1 MSVFT
6 YKMCWLFHGYL
17 RVSDMIKLTD
27 YISPCFMLKSPITG
41 GYVAKNNTLAQNN
54 HIPMFNGE
62 SPTIHRGYPPVPKKK
77 RGKNVRKSQDS
88 NVDFPNETSMACA
101 VRGPIPSPAVSW
113 WNPKKIEWWFH
124 HPNHSEWRFHNHK
137 IDNLPSLMFHGW
149 LPLLTILNC

>member
-1 MSVFT
+1 MAILEYRTWSNWQIT
-6 YKMCWLFHGYL
+6 YPHVSCLNPQLPEGMWQKTTHLHRTIISQCSMENPQQFIVDTL
-17 RVSDMIKLTD
+17 R
-27 YISPCFMLKSPITG
+27 Y
-41 GYVAKNNTLAQNN
+41 
-54 HIPMFNGE
+54 
-62 SPTIHRGYPPVPKKK
+62 KKK

-149 LPLLTILNC
+149 LPLLTILNY

>member
-62 SPTIHRGYPPVPKKK
+62 SPTIHRGYPPVQK
-77 RGKNVRKSQDS
+77 KNVEKMSENPKIRTLIFRTKPPWLAPFGVRSPLPLFRGEIQRKS
-88 NVDFPNETSMACA
+88 NGDFII
-101 VRGPIPSPAVSW
+101 PI
-113 WNPKKIEWWFH
+113 
-124 HPNHSEWRFHNHK
+124 
-137 IDNLPSLMFHGW
+137 
-149 LPLLTILNC
+149 ILNGDFIITKSIIYPVSCFMDDYHY